1 MSHTTATL
9 PLKPAAP
16 AKAPVGAWLRKAG
29 AGVWKALE
37 GAGQRRA
44 EAELAQFAALH
55 ASQFPELASFARKNK
70 RAG

>member
-1 MSHTTATL
+1 MSHTAATL
-9 PLKPAAP
+9 PLKPAAL
-16 AKAPVGAWLRKAG
+16 AKAPAGAWLRKVG

-55 ASQFPELASFARKNK
+55 ASQFPELASYVRPK
-70 RAG
+70 RVG